1 VLGISAG
8 FLVATLVALV
18 LWILLLD
25 YLGIAS
31 LD

>member
-1 VLGISAG
+1 VLGISVS